1 MVGTPRPHH
10 SLYRTCCPLPRVKP
24 AGSVNDMAL
33 DAFDLDRMKQVSAYF
48 PEGPGAARGR
58 GGGWQHWSPARAR
71 PEQSIASAPRGNPSL
86 HLGLSLQAMPE
97 VWEAARVARVP
108 WLGTGEGCGSA
119 GRPGCHCRFRLTTRG
134 GQLSCPC
141 RLSLSL
147 RLWSPQEILEEVV
160 RELHKVKEEII
171 DGE

>member
-1 MVGTPRPHH
+1 
-10 SLYRTCCPLPRVKP
+10 
-24 AGSVNDMAL
+24 MAAL
-33 DAFDLDRMKQVSAYF
+33 V
-48 PEGPGAARGR
+48 P
-58 GGGWQHWSPARAR
+58 SPCHA
-71 PEQSIASAPRGNPSL
+71 EQSIASAPRGNPSL
-86 HLGLSLQAMPE
+86 HLGLPLQAMPE
-97 VWEAARVARVP
+97 VWEAAGVARVP
-108 WLGTGEGCGSA
+108 WLRARVRAVALQGG
-119 GRPGCHCRFRLTTRG
+119 HCRFRLTTRG